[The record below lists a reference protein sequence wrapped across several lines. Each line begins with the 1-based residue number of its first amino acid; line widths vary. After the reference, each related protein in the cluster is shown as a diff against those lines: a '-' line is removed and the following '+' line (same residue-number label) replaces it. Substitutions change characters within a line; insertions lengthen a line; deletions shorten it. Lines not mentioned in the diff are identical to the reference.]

1 MIIHKQW
8 PLVKAVLAIHG
19 ELACAFQ
26 NSPIVAVD
34 GCASA
39 EKCDAPSSHPCT
51 TNGRNKHKGGAVKCP
66 NSTSTCI
73 GHRENLQN
81 ILFRVVKHH
90 ETSQMGNP
98 LDGTFISLPT
108 PIKNSPTKF
117 QTSMLLH
124 LLHALACVWQ
134 GSLFKLHQ

>member
-1 MIIHKQW
+1 M
-8 PLVKAVLAIHG
+8 
-19 ELACAFQ
+19 C
-26 NSPIVAVD
+26 
-34 GCASA
+34 A
-39 EKCDAPSSHPCT
+39 EKCDAPASQPCT
-51 TNGRNKHKGGAVKCP
+51 TSGRNKHKGGAVKCP

-90 ETSQMGNP
+90 ETSQMENP

-108 PIKNSPTKF
+108 PIEHSPAKF

-134 GSLFKLHQ
+134 CSLFKLHQCIQLEKLGPDIDIAMGGIPQYFQGSIQ